1 MQSVCVRIYSLSDRV
16 KECVSV
22 VWWVVLGSRA
32 RPQLTCDTWLV
43 EAKLS
48 GRVKRAGGGGAFFHQ
63 TNIYALTD

>member
-1 MQSVCVRIYSLSDRV
+1 MEGLCSQCVRIYSLSDRV

-48 GRVKRAGGGGAFFHQ
+48 GRVKRGGEGVHSFTKQ
-63 TNIYALTD
+63 TFTH